1 MPETKLLEQ
10 ISKIVTK
17 AGGIGTRIWVNLH
30 AQQTEMGNFARYADC
45 NDQGLEFR
53 QWSCGPISTFVV
65 TETCEMHCPFLVSIT
80 TDLQAFAEKKRNAC
94 TCNNKRNAF

>member
-1 MPETKLLEQ
+1 MRSKLKWEILQ
-10 ISKIVTK
+10 DMLIVM
-17 AGGIGTRIWVNLH
+17 TRV
-30 AQQTEMGNFARYADC
+30 C
-45 NDQGLEFR
+45 EFR